1 MPRYSPDLLF
11 SRGIPAK
18 CSIQDKK
25 PPKGGFRLSSCIIP
39 PGGYNGLHMKY
50 MDEKNKAN
58 VVRRLKLLEG
68 QVRGLQKMVEN
79 DTYCI
84 DVITQTSAV
93 KQGLSNVEDLLL
105 ENHLGHCV
113 HHQMKSGQVN
123 KAKNEIIKV
132 YKLKRK

>member
-1 MPRYSPDLLF
+1 
-11 SRGIPAK
+11 
-18 CSIQDKK
+18 
-25 PPKGGFRLSSCIIP
+25 
-39 PGGYNGLHMKY
+39 MKY
-50 MDEKNKAN
+50 MNDTSKSRI
-58 VVRRLKLLEG
+58 VRRLKLLEG

-105 ENHLGHCV
+105 ENHLSGCILAQV
-113 HHQMKSGQVN
+113 KSGQTD
-123 KAKNEIIKV
+123 KAKGEILKV